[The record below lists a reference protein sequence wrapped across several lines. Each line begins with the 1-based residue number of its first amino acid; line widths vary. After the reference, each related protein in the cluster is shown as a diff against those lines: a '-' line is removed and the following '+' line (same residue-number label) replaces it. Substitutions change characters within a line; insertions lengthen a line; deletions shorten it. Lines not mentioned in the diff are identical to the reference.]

1 MPFRILVADDYI
13 NDKNDEIFRL
23 PEMLQIAGYE
33 VVTTPD
39 SDAVYDLVLDN
50 KPDLVL
56 LDIVFKNQRFDG
68 FDICAAI
75 RSNDQVIPIIL
86 ITSYATSLDE
96 ILRGFEMGIND
107 YVIRPRDNREIIARI
122 RVNLPPEVLLVDDIL
137 CVDLAG
143 YQVYVRRNGSCQKVH
158 LPPLE
163 FELLKT
169 LIVNAGRIMLITSL
183 KNKIWEDKLVS
194 DDVLAVYIRRLREKI
209 ELDPRNP
216 VYIETVK
223 GLGYRFNGK
232 VVHGSLPA
240 CL

>member
-1 MPFRILVADDYI
+1 MPFRILVADDNI